1 MNREVIPHTTRED
14 WLNARRFDVTSTE
27 IAALFGCSPYL
38 SAFELWHQKAGNI
51 TDEFEETERM
61 RWGRRLQDV
70 IAAGACED
78 NGWRGAPLTDYMRL
92 PDHRIGSSFDWL
104 IETGDDTR
112 LLEIKNVDVRAMR
125 DGWLVVY
132 ETDDAAG
139 YVEAPPHIELQM
151 QHEMLVSGYPTLTL
165 AALVGGNAVR
175 LLHREADAA
184 VHAAIIESV
193 ADFWRSIADGEPPK
207 PDYYR
212 DAPVIKRLHPSIT
225 GDALALVDGD
235 KITDLMRLHRI
246 ASQAAKASDEDAK
259 ALASEIA
266 DLLGNRPGA
275 SGPAGTITRFPV
287 AGGHVS
293 YERKARIDMRIN
305 HAKK

>member
-1 MNREVIPHTTRED
+1 MNREVIPHTTRD
-14 WLNARRFDVTSTE
+14 AWLAARRFDVTSTE

-70 IAAGACED
+70 IAAGVCED
-78 NGWRGAPLTDYMRL
+78 NGWQGRPLTDYMRL

-104 IETGDDTR
+104 IETGEDTR
-112 LLEIKNVDVRAMR
+112 LLEIKNVDVRAMK

-132 ETDDAAG
+132 ETEESAG

-175 LLHREADAA
+175 LLHREADSN
-184 VHAAIIESV
+184 VHEAIINAVS
-193 ADFWRSIADGEPPK
+193 DFWRSIAAGEPPK

-212 DAPVIKRLHPSIT
+212 DAPVIKRLHPSIV
-225 GDALALVDGD
+225 GDVLALVEED
-235 KITDLMRLHRI
+235 KITGLMRRHRV
-246 ASQAAKASDEDAK
+246 ATAAAKSNDEDAK
-259 ALASEIA
+259 AIAAEIA
-266 DLLGNRPGA
+266 DLLGDRPGA